1 MVCPLLDAV
10 CAEGATSTTIEVK
23 DGPWN
28 GCVGVLL

>member
-1 MVCPLLDAV
+1 MVCPLLDDV
-10 CAEGATSTTIEVK
+10 STERATSTTVEVK